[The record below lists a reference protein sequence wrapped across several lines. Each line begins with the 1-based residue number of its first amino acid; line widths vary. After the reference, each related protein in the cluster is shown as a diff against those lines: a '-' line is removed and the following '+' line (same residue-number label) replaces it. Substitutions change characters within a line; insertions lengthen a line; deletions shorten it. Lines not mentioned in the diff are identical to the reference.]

1 MKMKFELVKRLEAVQ
16 KDKEKWTFV
25 FKPTDPVYEKEV
37 QLKIVCTDPYAT
49 MVPLGL
55 PQMIGDKVVI
65 ESREKEEQTRL
76 SDIKEENEEK

>member
-16 KDKEKWTFV
+16 KDKTKFTFI
-25 FKPTDPVYEKEV
+25 FKPTVTAFEKEV
-37 QLKIVCTDPYAT
+37 QLKVTCEDPYAT

-65 ESREKEEQTRL
+65 ESREKEEQTKL